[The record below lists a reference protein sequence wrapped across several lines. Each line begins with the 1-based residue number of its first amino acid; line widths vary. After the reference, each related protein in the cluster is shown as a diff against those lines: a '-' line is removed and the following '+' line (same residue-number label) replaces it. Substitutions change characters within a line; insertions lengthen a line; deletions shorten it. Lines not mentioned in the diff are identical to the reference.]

1 MKVRFLGFTLD
12 AEAGRLSGPE
22 GEVRLRP
29 QAYRMLEVL
38 VESAPRILSQEDL
51 LDRVWGVEHLS
62 PASVKQAISEVRQAL
77 GDEPARPR
85 IIETVHRRGYRFIA
99 AIENGP
105 GETIPVA
112 PVAPIAEESPA
123 AEPAPLPPRWRRR
136 PFLLRASWI
145 AGFAAVCLL
154 DGSMPPSAARSTASP
169 ARAERTAGRPTLAI
183 LGFRNLAERPEDDW
197 ISAALSET
205 LRFELTTPGTVRLIP
220 ADNVVRM
227 QRELGVSEGT
237 VADAGLARI
246 GDNLG
251 TRLVVVGSYLVS
263 PVPGGAGGARVRI
276 QVMVEDVRSG
286 ETVAWA
292 RQTGSV
298 GDLLD
303 LSRAAARGILGSLGY
318 DPGGPAGEAAALA
331 ANGESLRLWAQA
343 MSRLR
348 VRDAVGAISRLEKAR
363 QTDPEN
369 PFVDDALAVAWS
381 RLGFDSRAAEA
392 AGRALSRAGG
402 LPEEIRWALTARA
415 HEMRFE
421 MAEAARLYEKLWN
434 RYSDNLD
441 YGLSLAAAQR
451 QSGAAEVS
459 FSTVAALRKL
469 AAPDGQDPRVDLAE
483 SDAAWGVGDF
493 PRCRDAAER
502 AIEKSETRRAILLS
516 AAGRIARGWAYIR
529 LGRLDAARVDLR
541 AAGAIYRR
549 AGDRGAAASAQVAE
563 ALIDQSQGRAVAAR
577 LIYQQAIGVFH
588 ETGDRTREAK
598 TLNNLAAVTGE
609 DDLAE
614 TSRLLSRSLAIKR
627 EIGDAQGI
635 ALTLTNLANVCQ
647 TQGDTKRARSDL
659 DEALGIS
666 RRLADAHGTAQ
677 VLRGIAEVE
686 LKERHFDRARTNL
699 EEALGLSRQNG
710 DAEGQAR
717 AELGWGRLEAATG
730 REVEAGRHFQ
740 LALEAFRRIG
750 DKSYEAATKIE
761 LANLSG
767 ARDSSRRPR

>member
-1 MKVRFLGFTLD
+1 MRVRFLGFTLD
-12 AEAGRLSGPE
+12 AEAGWLSGPD

-29 QAYRMLEVL
+29 QAFRMLLVL
-38 VESAPRILSQEDL
+38 VESAPKILSQENL

-62 PASVKQAISEVRQAL
+62 PASVKQAVSEVRQAL
-77 GDEPARPR
+77 GDDPARPR

-99 AIENGP
+99 ALA
-105 GETIPVA
+105 PVDEAEEVQEVQDLLA
-112 PVAPIAEESPA
+112 PVAA
-123 AEPAPLPPRWRRR
+123 APLPARPPRRHV
-136 PFLLRASWI
+136 LLRASLL
-145 AGFAAVCLL
+145 AGFAAVSLL
-154 DGSMPPSAARSTASP
+154 EGSMPPSAARSAASTSRVARV
-169 ARAERTAGRPTLAI
+169 ARADHAAGRPTVAI
-183 LGFRNLAERPEDDW
+183 LGFRNLSARPEDGW

-227 QRELGVSEGT
+227 QRELGIADGT

-246 GDNLG
+246 GANLG
-251 TRLVVVGSYLVS
+251 TRLVVGGSYLVS
-263 PVPGGAGGARVRI
+263 PSAGGVGGARVRI

-292 RQTGSV
+292 RQTGSTA
-298 GDLLD
+298 DLLD

-318 DPGGPAGEAAALA
+318 DPGGPSGEAAALA
-331 ANGESLRLWAQA
+331 ANGESLRLWAEA

-348 VRDAVGAISRLEKAR
+348 VRDAMGAISRLQKAR
-363 QTDPEN
+363 ETDPEN

-392 AGRALSRAGG
+392 AGRALSRAGR

-451 QSGAAEVS
+451 QSGAPEVS
-459 FSTVAALRKL
+459 FATVAKLRNL
-469 AAPDGQDPRVDLAE
+469 AAPDGLDPRVDLAE

-502 AIEKSETRRAILLS
+502 AIEKAEARRATLLA

-529 LGRLDAARVDLR
+529 LGRLDTARVDFR
-541 AAGAIYRR
+541 AAGGIYRR
-549 AGDRGAAASAQVAE
+549 VGDRGAAAGALAAE
-563 ALIDQSQGRAVAAR
+563 ALIDQSEGRVSEAR
-577 LIYQQAIGVFH
+577 QIYEQAIRVFH
-588 ETGDRTREAK
+588 EVGDRTREAK
-598 TLNNLAAVTGE
+598 SLNNLAALVGE
-609 DDLAE
+609 SDWAT

-627 EIGDAQGI
+627 EIDDAQGI
-635 ALTLTNLANVCQ
+635 ALTLANLGSVRQ
-647 TQGDTKRARSDL
+647 TLGDTKGARPYL
-659 DEALGIS
+659 KEALEIS
-666 RRLADAHGTAQ
+666 RRLGDAHGIAQ
-677 VLRGIAEVE
+677 ALRGIAEVE
-686 LKERHFDRARTNL
+686 MKERHFDRARANL

-710 DAEGQAR
+710 DAEGLAR
-717 AELGWGRLEAATG
+717 AAALLKL
-730 REVEAGRHFQ
+730 AG
-740 LALEAFRRIG
+740 
-750 DKSYEAATKIE
+750 
-761 LANLSG
+761 
-767 ARDSSRRPR
+767 